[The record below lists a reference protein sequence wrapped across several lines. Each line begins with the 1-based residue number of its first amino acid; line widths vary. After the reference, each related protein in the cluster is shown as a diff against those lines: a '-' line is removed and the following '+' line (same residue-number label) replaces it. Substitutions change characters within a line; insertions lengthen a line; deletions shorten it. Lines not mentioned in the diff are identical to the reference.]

1 MEEQTGTADEL
12 IFEASDMDTGAT
24 ESTEEQT
31 NEVSN
36 SSAVEETTEQS
47 ENQKEATEDPAV
59 ESTETTQTG
68 DAVDV
73 IDDKAIDDLLAKK
86 GIDQSDPNS
95 VRKVAAM
102 YLNSEKGF
110 LNKSQQAAQLQRRL
124 AQQQAQQA
132 TPDQQALSEVR
143 AMRIE
148 MDTKE
153 WMNSH
158 NLSAVDEQKMVEYIN
173 QPLTDRQG
181 NVVINPMTGAP
192 YTKGVL
198 VNNGQLN
205 LDDVYK
211 LAGCGR
217 QQEVETL
224 KANLRKEVEN
234 EMAARQAAKRPSSN
248 ATNSTQF
255 GKAEQEDPFLAG
267 LFSD

>member
-68 DAVDV
+68 DA
-73 IDDKAIDDLLAKK
+73 IDQFLAKK
-86 GIDQSDPNS
+86 GINPNDPNAI
-95 VRKVAAM
+95 RKIAEM
-102 YLNSEKGF
+102 YQNSEKGF
-110 LNKSQQAAQLQRRL
+110 YRKSKEAAQLQRRL